1 MLRTYIPKANDID
14 RKWWVADAEGQRL
27 GRLATRIATILRGKH
42 RPIYTPHLDTGDF
55 VIIVNADKIVVTGRK
70 LDQKTYFSHSTYPG
84 GSRFRSMRQ
93 VMNSKPELVVRKAV
107 WGMLPHN
114 RLGRKLIR
122 KLKIYSGPDHPHE
135 AQQPVKLELKD
146 KYKLKDTAI

>member
-1 MLRTYIPKANDID
+1 
-14 RKWWVADAEGQRL
+14 
-27 GRLATRIATILRGKH
+27 
-42 RPIYTPHLDTGDF
+42 
-55 VIIVNADKIVVTGRK
+55 
-70 LDQKTYFSHSTYPG
+70 
-84 GSRFRSMRQ
+84 MRQ

-135 AQQPVKLELKD
+135 AQQPMKLELKD